1 MGSCLTLGNELSQ
14 EMHVLTKQETLLGR
28 GPGRRAAGRGDQGE
42 TLCHVAIM
50 SGFMGMGLVS
60 GEMII
65 KVFFPFLK
73 LGSFIFYFFLFFY
86 FSAISVLYF
95 HFFKP
100 HGSPC
105 LFTFL
110 IVFFE
115 AKKS

>member
-1 MGSCLTLGNELSQ
+1 M
-14 EMHVLTKQETLLGR
+14 LTKQETLLGR

-42 TLCHVAIM
+42 TRCHVAIM
-50 SGFMGMGLVS
+50 SGVTGIGLVS

-86 FSAISVLYF
+86 FSAISVFF
-95 HFFKP
+95 HFFEP

-110 IVFFE
+110 MVFIE
-115 AKKS
+115 AKMS